1 MSSFALSLKSRQP
14 RTLMSSVMLN
24 EHSFSSR
31 KGFTWWCV
39 KNRFFSGL
47 VNLPL
52 NSDSG
57 TYLTCNFP
65 KVTYVVSG
73 ETGLQ
78 MSWAWFLGP
87 NPSHYTTMP
96 LKESFQWHHGLGV
109 FFFLVSLMWY
119 FNIKIHTHLLFFQSH
134 MNGKKAARL
143 WRTCSPPYIRVH
155 IYK

>member
-109 FFFLVSLMWY
+109 FFFFGITYVILQHKNTYTPFIFSVSYERKESCKVMKNMFPTLY
-119 FNIKIHTHLLFFQSH
+119 
-134 MNGKKAARL
+134 
-143 WRTCSPPYIRVH
+143 
-155 IYK
+155 

>member
-109 FFFLVSLMWY
+109 FFFFFFGITYVILQHKNTYTPFIFSVSYERKESCKVMKNMFPTLY
-119 FNIKIHTHLLFFQSH
+119 
-134 MNGKKAARL
+134 
-143 WRTCSPPYIRVH
+143 
-155 IYK
+155 